1 MGPKFIQSEYIYENI
16 KLKLKLRSYVA
27 YPGVGLA
34 LSTLVAYN
42 ASSGNGFNT
51 LLISKF
57 AIGVFN
63 VPETY
68 LSTRHHP
75 SFRSYATD
83 HIDPQYISKAW
94 IC

>member
-1 MGPKFIQSEYIYENI
+1 M
-16 KLKLKLRSYVA
+16 RSYVA

-83 HIDPQYISKAW
+83 QYIYLGMDLPVADLNLVPLKH
-94 IC
+94 